1 MHANL
6 STLHKT
12 LHLIP
17 VIPVYFII
25 FTVIYAFTQYYTFD
39 TQASQYK
46 YIIILIFYYNAI
58 MVLICHSL
66 SMLTNP
72 GEVIVQPFNPE
83 LENFSNQEQ
92 HNPLFCKKCNGT
104 RPERSHHCK
113 ICKKCVMKMDHHCPW
128 IANCVGLWNIKY
140 FYLFLFYATLG
151 DLIAFVCLYLKFRE
165 IDLSQKFKDQKVST
179 LLELLTVFREPLILI
194 LAIMFAI
201 AMTVSIGFL
210 FVVQTRNL
218 MNDTTTLEN
227 LFELKKKS
235 GNNRRE
241 MLENFKSIMGDKIY
255 EWLIPMN
262 FKCYSKSGEMKHTSK
277 DSNKNISNNMNSYI
291 SLTDNIQEFD
301 DNIHITL
308 NLSD

>member
-6 STLHKT
+6 STLQKT

-25 FTVIYAFTQYYTFD
+25 FTVTYAFTQYYTFD
-39 TQASQYK
+39 AKASQYK
-46 YIIILIFYYNAI
+46 NMIILIFYYNAI
-58 MVLICHSL
+58 MVMICHSL

-72 GEVIVQPFNPE
+72 GEVTVQPLNTE
-83 LENFSNQEQ
+83 LENYSHQGQ
-92 HNPLFCKKCNGT
+92 HNPLFCKKCSGT

-113 ICKKCVMKMDHHCPW
+113 VCKKCVMKMDHHCPW

-151 DLIAFVCLYLKFRE
+151 DFIAFVCLYLKFRE
-165 IDLSQKFKDQKVST
+165 IDFSKKFKAQKVST
-179 LLELLTVFREPLILI
+179 FLELLTVFKEPLILMI
-194 LAIMFAI
+194 AIIFAI
-201 AMTVSIGFL
+201 CMTVSIGFL
-210 FVVQTRNL
+210 FVIQTRNL
-218 MNDTTTLEN
+218 INDTTTLEN

-235 GNNRRE
+235 GNNRKE
-241 MLENFKSIMGDKIY
+241 MFENFKTIMGDKIY
-255 EWLIPMN
+255 VWFIPIN
-262 FKCYSKSGEMKHTSK
+262 FKYDSKSGEMKYTSK
-277 DSNKNISNNMNSYI
+277 DLNKNISTNMNSYI